1 LNLGFLFS
9 SSLQLDAL
17 VRREILALSAGKG
30 VYKPF
35 LGRLFLLPYN
45 HKLFCLAPKHIVHPP
60 NDSAWVSWH
69 LRLLSQTTKTRAQ
82 KQDEPDSLAKRLKN
96 ESNIKLIVV

>member
-1 LNLGFLFS
+1 M
-9 SSLQLDAL
+9 
-17 VRREILALSAGKG
+17 
-30 VYKPF
+30 
-35 LGRLFLLPYN
+35 
-45 HKLFCLAPKHIVHPP
+45 
-60 NDSAWVSWH
+60 SWH